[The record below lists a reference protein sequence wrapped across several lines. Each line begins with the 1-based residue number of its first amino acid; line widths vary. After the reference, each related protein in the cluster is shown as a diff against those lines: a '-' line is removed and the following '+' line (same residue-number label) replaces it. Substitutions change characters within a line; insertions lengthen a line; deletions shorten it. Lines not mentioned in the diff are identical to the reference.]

1 MADIE
6 EEERSYQDCLEE
18 LFDSLTLLKGLLN
31 TSVHE
36 VDELYKQL
44 GTIEDALETVLNWI
58 KLEKNALRNFET
70 ILEWSKKLAIDSTL
84 SKDDIRSRLRVMVLP
99 QVESF
104 TQNLATGEKSALKI
118 VDVVTKD
125 LEELPQFLKDIQ
137 QQNFKL
143 LTTIGYEPD
152 GGTSYLDLALFN
164 LYQGRLKDFEKEL
177 SSLRNNVKPPQ
188 TSSHT
193 EI

>member
-44 GTIEDALETVLNWI
+44 GTIEDSLETVLNWI

-70 ILEWSKKLAIDSTL
+70 ILEWSKKLALDSTL
-84 SKDDIRSRLRVMVLP
+84 SKDDIRSRLRIMVLP
-99 QVESF
+99 QIESF
-104 TQNLATGEKSALKI
+104 TQNLATGEKSALQI
-118 VDVVTKD
+118 VDVVTKN

-164 LYQGRLKDFEKEL
+164 LYQGRFKDFEKEL

>member
-6 EEERSYQDCLEE
+6 EEERSYQDCLEK

-84 SKDDIRSRLRVMVLP
+84 SKDDIRSRLRIMVLP

-118 VDVVTKD
+118 VDVITKD

-143 LTTIGYEPD
+143 LTTIGYEPE

-177 SSLRNNVKPPQ
+177 SSLRNNVKSPQ

>member
-18 LFDSLTLLKGLLN
+18 LFDSLTLLKGLLD

-36 VDELYKQL
+36 VDELFKQL

-104 TQNLATGEKSALKI
+104 TQNLTTGEKSALKI

-143 LTTIGYEPD
+143 LSTIGYEPE

>member
-1 MADIE
+1 MADIK

-18 LFDSLTLLKGLLN
+18 LYDSLTLLKGQLN
-31 TSVHE
+31 TSIHE
-36 VDELYKQL
+36 VDELFKQL

-70 ILEWSKKLAIDSTL
+70 IVEWSKKLALDSTL
-84 SKDDIRSRLRVMVLP
+84 SKDDIRSRLRIMVLP

-118 VDVVTKD
+118 ADVVTKN
-125 LEELPQFLKDIQ
+125 LENLPQFLKDVQ

-143 LTTIGYEPD
+143 LSKIGFEPD
-152 GGTSYLDLALFN
+152 GGTSYLDLAL
-164 LYQGRLKDFEKEL
+164 
-177 SSLRNNVKPPQ
+177 
-188 TSSHT
+188 
-193 EI
+193 